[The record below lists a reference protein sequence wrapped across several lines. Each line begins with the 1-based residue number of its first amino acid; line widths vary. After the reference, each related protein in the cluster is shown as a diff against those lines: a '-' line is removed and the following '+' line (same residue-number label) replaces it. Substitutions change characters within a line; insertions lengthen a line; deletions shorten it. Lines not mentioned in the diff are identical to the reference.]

1 MEKSASVRCKR
12 IMVNLWMT
20 VIFVT
25 MAVLLSAC
33 SAKRQQGD
41 VTDYSDEENWAYFGV
56 GVEKAADLI
65 FYIDRLKTI
74 SYTMAN
80 DC

>member
-1 MEKSASVRCKR
+1 MEKSAPVRCKR

-33 SAKRQQGD
+33 SAKRPQGD
-41 VTDYSDEENWAYFGV
+41 VTDYSDEETGHTSESERKKLLTLFFILTG
-56 GVEKAADLI
+56 
-65 FYIDRLKTI
+65 
-74 SYTMAN
+74 
-80 DC
+80 